1 MKNDY
6 WIGIRSMQTQEI
18 NYKNIYYPPGGILIW
33 IIIFLELFTF
43 GAALIAM
50 VFYGKQE
57 AEIFHSS
64 RLQLNATFGMINT
77 LFLLTSGYFMAIS
90 VAELKR
96 KNVSTF
102 KKLLL
107 LTMLFG
113 LFFLALKSF
122 EYYQKLDEGLDVGY
136 NTFFTFYW
144 MLTLFHVIHVLVGL
158 VILTSVYF
166 GIKKENTTTMEDVEA
181 SAAFWHMCDLIWL
194 LLFPIIYLLF

>member
-1 MKNDY
+1 ME
-6 WIGIRSMQTQEI
+6 TQEI
-18 NYKNIYYPPGGILIW
+18 NYKNIFYPPGGILIW

-43 GAALIAM
+43 GAALVAM
-50 VFYGKQE
+50 VYYGKQ
-57 AEIFHSS
+57 AVEIFHTS
-64 RLQLNATFGMINT
+64 RLQLNATFGMVNT

-90 VAELKR
+90 VEALKL
-96 KNVSTF
+96 KNTDKF

-107 LTMLFG
+107 VTMFFG
-113 LFFLALKSF
+113 LCFLGLKSF
-122 EYYQKLDEGLDVGY
+122 EYATKLHEGFAIGY

-166 GIKKENTTTMEDVEA
+166 GISKKNSTTTLEDVEA
-181 SAAFWHMCDLIWL
+181 SAAFWHMCDLIWI